1 MLFSAGLTANQ
12 ILRMTGANAAE
23 ALHRNDVGVIEPGRR
38 ADLVLLAADPR
49 VTISNTRAIVWV
61 MQGGVLVAHGAPH

>member
-1 MLFSAGLTANQ
+1 
-12 ILRMTGANAAE
+12 MTGANAAE

-49 VTISNTRAIVWV
+49 VAIGNTRAIVWV